1 MSRIGIER
9 DSGLVYEGR
18 ESACYL
24 ALPTPVLSQ
33 CALVKSPD
41 DLTKL
46 PTSFDANP
54 FSWIFREESFDAVS
68 RVRRGRVF
76 EKQGGSNWEP
86 WLVNAHSSLVSDYAQ
101 GRPDGRIVKQL
112 NLFMECQALLGM
124 PQRAEGSQLAIGVA
138 GAFSLWRILQVE
150 RTLSADVMV
159 TLRAES
165 AMGIL
170 PEIDETRVP
179 PASLGA
185 VRTAITRVLDV
196 AYRELPTSVVD
207 QCRNAC
213 AAMGSHWLY
222 HRNGDAQILEKDLGN
237 VINAIQRELGV
248 DKSRTICSA
257 LDIVNRLHPRGK
269 HNEVHKYDLRN
280 VTDEDA
286 ALAVH
291 ATGFLIREFDWAAG

>member
-1 MSRIGIER
+1 
-9 DSGLVYEGR
+9 V
-18 ESACYL
+18 ES
-24 ALPTPVLSQ
+24 PG
-33 CALVKSPD
+33 
-41 DLTKL
+41 DLNKL
-46 PTSFDANP
+46 PTSFDATP
-54 FSWIFREESFDAVS
+54 FSWIFREDSFDAVS

-76 EKQGGSNWEP
+76 QKQDGSNWEP
-86 WLVNAHSSLVSDYAQ
+86 WTVNAHSSLVSDFAQ
-101 GRPDGRIVKQL
+101 GRNDGRIVKHL
-112 NLFMECQALLGM
+112 NLFMECQALLGL
-124 PQRAEGSQLAIGVA
+124 PNRAESSQLAIGVA

-170 PEIDETRVP
+170 PKLDETRVP
-179 PASLGA
+179 LASLEA
-185 VRTAITRVLDV
+185 VRAAVTRVLDV

-222 HRNGDAQILEKDLGN
+222 HRTGNAQILEKDLGR
-237 VINAIQRELGV
+237 VIGAIQTELGAE
-248 DKSRTICSA
+248 KSRTICSA
-257 LDIVNRLHPRGK
+257 MDLVNRLHPRGK
-269 HNEVHKYDLRN
+269 HNEVHKYDLRD

-291 ATGFLIREFDWAAG
+291 ATGFLIREFDWAAK